1 MAPVGVQLPGVAVRV
16 DPTLAVPVTIGFT
29 VFWRR
34 TSLKWMNPLGQ
45 PLVVRVIRAQE
56 KSPPQLSWET
66 MISLADT
73 TRSTYATCPTEPAGF
88 TPAFHHATAPTAGVP
103 FVMLLIALPQLVA
116 LPLPVHGRLEEYP
129 LRIIR

>member
-1 MAPVGVQLPGVAVRV
+1 
-16 DPTLAVPVTIGFT
+16 
-29 VFWRR
+29 
-34 TSLKWMNPLGQ
+34 MNPLGQ
-45 PLVVRVIRAQE
+45 PPLVRVIRAQE

-103 FVMLLIALPQLVA
+103 FVIRLIARPSWWRCHCRSRA
-116 LPLPVHGRLEEYP
+116 AGRP
-129 LRIIR
+129 AGTIR